1 MTYDLTFVLPSPPT
15 ISQVATASHS
25 NQKDCTTMMLLPEP
39 TFEALS
45 RDVDARGDCLQKR
58 INRTDTVRS
67 YMSIQTTRL
76 DLSRK
81 QIMETLFIWDRR
93 CLHRPSGT
101 QPTLVLVGDF
111 WKAVSS
117 MHRRNLLSMNIAKN
131 LYGAKKCKRKYDHY
145 LKTFPRDPVGFKTT
159 IWIYMNA
166 SLPAFNSNSR
176 TVFLQAPYTSE
187 YIDRALNL
195 IGLDDLANQMKGF
208 EERILVVA
216 TAPQS

>member
-1 MTYDLTFVLPSPPT
+1 VLPSPPT

-101 QPTLVLVGDF
+101 QPTLVLMGDF

-117 MHRRNLLSMNIAKN
+117 MHRRNLLSHEYRQEP
-131 LYGAKKCKRKYDHY
+131 LWCKEMQTKIRPLLED
-145 LKTFPRDPVGFKTT
+145 
-159 IWIYMNA
+159 I
-166 SLPAFNSNSR
+166 SS
-176 TVFLQAPYTSE
+176 
-187 YIDRALNL
+187 
-195 IGLDDLANQMKGF
+195 
-208 EERILVVA
+208 
-216 TAPQS
+216 